1 MSKVKIILFG
11 TGENGKS
18 TLVNQLM
25 LMSEEKD
32 EIYEIESRVRDFSK
46 RLPYGLI
53 LMLNGLVEVITK
65 NNNNLKYFDNYLQ
78 SENKIKEIL
87 QFYQSELERI
97 KIHNEPIIK
106 KEEILQ
112 KLENTKILSPIST
125 IGNLFIK
132 SKLFIEDEI
141 LNNIELCNS
150 LFELFKDLNFVKF
163 ILENDLFIHYF
174 LTRYEFKFCSVIQ
187 LLKNNIDVTNIDKSC
202 FKYFTFKTVGI
213 AEKEIKL
220 KNQEICLVDLGGQ
233 RSERRKWE
241 RVLTDNS
248 LQKYLFIISLGDFN
262 RTCYEDDDLNRLID
276 SLECFE
282 TTLQKFK
289 QIKNIDLL
297 FTKIE
302 EFDKKCL
309 LKENVNYLK
318 DLFLR
323 MNNCNE
329 INEMK
334 EFIVNQFKEK
344 DVNKQIKNIYYLNS
358 CFNDKEVKE
367 FVNKYFCV

>member
-1 MSKVKIILFG
+1 MSTVKKQIILLG

-25 LMSEEKD
+25 LMSVGNNES
-32 EIYEIESRVRDFSK
+32 YEIESRVRDFTK

-65 NNNNLKYFDNYLQ
+65 NYKNDFKYFDNYLPF
-78 SENKIKEIL
+78 ENKIKEIL

-97 KIHNEPIIK
+97 KIHNESIIK

-112 KLENTKILSPIST
+112 KLENK
-125 IGNLFIK
+125 
-132 SKLFIEDEI
+132 KLLIEDEI
-141 LNNIELCNS
+141 LNNIKLCQS
-150 LFELFKDLNFVKF
+150 LFNLFKNKDFVKF
-163 ILENDLFIHYF
+163 ILENDLFIQYF
-174 LTRYEFKFCSVIQ
+174 YTRIEFKFNSLIH
-187 LLKNNIDVTNIDKSC
+187 LLKNNIDITNIDKSC
-202 FKYFTFKTVGI
+202 LKYFTSKTVGI

-233 RSERRKWE
+233 RSERKKWQRILIE
-241 RVLTDNS
+241 NDNNF

-282 TTLQKFK
+282 TTLQKYN

-302 EFDKKCL
+302 EFDNKCL

-318 DLFLR
+318 NLFPE
-323 MNNCNE
+323 MKNCNE

-358 CFNDKEVKE
+358 CLNDKEVKE
-367 FVNKYFCV
+367 FVNKYF